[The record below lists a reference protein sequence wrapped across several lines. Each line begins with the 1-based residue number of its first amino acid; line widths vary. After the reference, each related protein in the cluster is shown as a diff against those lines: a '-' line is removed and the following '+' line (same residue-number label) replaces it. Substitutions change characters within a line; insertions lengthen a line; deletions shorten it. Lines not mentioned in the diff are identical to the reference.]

1 MLAHTQGFGVRQ
13 TNSNSSSTA
22 DYLGKVNLFS
32 QHKFIQR
39 LFSPRCRPVP
49 RDLTSL
55 RLCFSYLENG
65 YNYMHWS
72 SRYSEGT
79 VGLLY
84 GYHCTGSP
92 QMLILPLLPQ
102 SHLLVS
108 VQAFRSSCQGHCSS
122 WLVAHETDVTGP
134 VGAKPQ
140 EQQQSCVTC
149 CPPGR
154 PCLSQRLRV
163 PIWKGGWKSRAQSA
177 PVCPQGRGGVG
188 GSQCEKHVIA

>member
-39 LFSPRCRPVP
+39 LFSPRCRPVQ
-49 RDLTSL
+49 RDLTPL
-55 RLCFSYLENG
+55 RLCFSYLDNG

-79 VGLLY
+79 AGLLY

-122 WLVAHETDVTGP
+122 WLVAHETGP
-134 VGAKPQ
+134 VGAKP
-140 EQQQSCVTC
+140 C
-149 CPPGR
+149 CYWPCWSKAPRTATVLRHLLPPR
-154 PCLSQRLRV
+154 PALPL
-163 PIWKGGWKSRAQSA
+163 PET
-177 PVCPQGRGGVG
+177 PCPHLERGL
-188 GSQCEKHVIA
+188 EE